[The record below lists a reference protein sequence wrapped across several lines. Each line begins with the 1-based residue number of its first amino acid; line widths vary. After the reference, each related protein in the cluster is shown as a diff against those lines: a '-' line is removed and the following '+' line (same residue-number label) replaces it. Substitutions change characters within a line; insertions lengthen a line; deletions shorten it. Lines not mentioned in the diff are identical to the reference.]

1 MRCVRRFALS
11 RAWLPRQD
19 EKWRRDPAEAHSATF
34 AGEAEDGRPQH
45 EVVALGE
52 VLRLCGG
59 LRVELRRRDD
69 VADPLGEVGG
79 RSCVPREHRVRIG
92 ERGEPRLRVVRLTDG
107 DGAAGRQ
114 STDRLLNARD
124 S

>member
-1 MRCVRRFALS
+1 MLTQRGG
-11 RAWLPRQD
+11 
-19 EKWRRDPAEAHSATF
+19 AEC
-34 AGEAEDGRPQH
+34 

-52 VLRLCGG
+52 VLRLRSGPRVKFCGRTEVTSP
-59 LRVELRRRDD
+59 LVQVRSRRGIPRQRW
-69 VADPLGEVGG
+69 VKLGK
-79 RSCVPREHRVRIG
+79 RSQS
-92 ERGEPRLRVVRLTDG
+92 RLRSVRLTDG